1 MLTRAV
7 WQVGGLSLG
16 LRQRKASG
24 GQKRPGSRAEA
35 GTLSSYLAASRL
47 PPLSCLEGVTCMSC
61 NGREKAL
68 RLRFRALSPE
78 ATPAGGGV
86 VNSHVFP
93 SKHMSSQAVPQV
105 PAFPS
110 LLTPCP

>member
-35 GTLSSYLAASRL
+35 WQQDLIYT
-47 PPLSCLEGVTCMSC
+47 
-61 NGREKAL
+61 
-68 RLRFRALSPE
+68 
-78 ATPAGGGV
+78 
-86 VNSHVFP
+86 
-93 SKHMSSQAVPQV
+93 
-105 PAFPS
+105 
-110 LLTPCP
+110 LLTKHTARV